1 MENQNNNN
9 IHLDQNRP
17 RHDSY
22 QEQKP
27 AFEHDDDEIDLRDY
41 INVIIKR
48 KWSILSIFAVAVIA
62 SIVISLFLPLTFQA
76 SNLIEVG
83 KIKGSSLQSYADIK
97 SVFKR
102 ESILKGIKTNLQ
114 QPLDLP
120 ETTSVESIA
129 GIFDIKESEGDEK
142 SGFIEIRGRANTPEK
157 AVIVVNTITD
167 TLLTYHQ
174 NMFTQAEKRF
184 NTEVENI
191 VKNKEKTEKDIENT
205 KINITR
211 LDQDIKDYEQEIS
224 KRDNV
229 QSEGQGRIAESYINL
244 LAGVKNQKETKEFQ
258 LLNLEQKLISLDS
271 SLQQKEYEKAYET
284 KASKVE
290 IEAISPETRIAPKR
304 KQNVMIAGILGLFIG
319 IFYAFG
325 AEYFSK
331 EKA

>member
-1 MENQNNNN
+1 MEDQKNYN
-9 IHLDQNRP
+9 IHLDQNRSRSNSP
-17 RHDSY
+17 E
-22 QEQKP
+22 EQKP
-27 AFEHDDDEIDLRDY
+27 VFEHDDDEIDLRDY

-62 SIVISLFLPLTFQA
+62 SVVISLFLPLTFQA

-83 KIKGSSLQSYADIK
+83 KIKGSSLQSYSDIK

-102 ESILKGIKTNLQ
+102 ESILKEIKTNLQ
-114 QPLDLP
+114 QPLDLS

-129 GIFDIKESEGDEK
+129 GIFDIKESLGDGE
-142 SGFIEIRGRANTPEK
+142 SGFIEIHGRANTPEK
-157 AVIVVNTITD
+157 AVIVVNAITD
-167 TLLTYHQ
+167 MLLTYHQ
-174 NMFTQAEKRF
+174 NMFTQAEKMF

-191 VKNKEKTEKDIENT
+191 VKSKGKTEKDIEKTNNT
-205 KINITR
+205 IVR
-211 LDQDIKDYEQEIS
+211 LDQDIKNYEQEIS
-224 KRDNV
+224 KRDNI

-244 LAGVKNQKETKEFQ
+244 LAEVKNQKETKESQ
-258 LLNLEQKLISLDS
+258 LLNLEQKLISLDY
-271 SLQQKEYEKAYET
+271 SLQEKEYEKAYET
-284 KASKVE
+284 KTSKVE